1 MTHSKLKILFCL
13 TVCLTVLF
21 APILLEIPQDGKTY
35 AFTSRSHNKDSNRG
49 DKATFGYTTVND
61 DPTNDNQA
69 PAPVPEPATMLLV
82 GCGALGLAAFRKKFR
97 KK

>member
-1 MTHSKLKILFCL
+1 MLYSKFKILFCL

-61 DPTNDNQA
+61 DPTNDKSA
-69 PAPVPEPATMLLV
+69 PVPVPEPATMLLV
-82 GCGALGLAAFRKKFR
+82 GAGALGLAAFRKKFR